1 MNIFKKL
8 ALKLKLIKPKQNWFK
23 KFFKSFKS
31 LFRLKSRKSRF
42 FVGLFVVL
50 ALGASF
56 FIVYSQNSNNSD
68 GEVSLSKGL
77 VAHWTMDEE
86 DYEEGTVNLVLDPDM
101 QNRSNSDY
109 YPVYDDSYQ
118 GGVALKND
126 SGNKSSYILVYVPVV
141 TGEVYT
147 LSTRHYFSPDFDT
160 SLRTAFAYEHSNGKH
175 HNLFG
180 TKKGEWEVESL
191 TFTAETTGTM
201 RVALYMGSVFTEG
214 HVLIDWIQLEKKD
227 HATPFVDGE
236 RVDRFVDKSAYG
248 NHGTNY
254 GATFT
259 EDRFEKEGGAINFGR
274 SGSNLSIES
283 PVGKPAYMT
292 ASVWYKRD
300 DSISSGTWRTILG
313 HKTSNIHHLISQSG
327 SKTLGIFDG
336 GFRAFQ
342 HTPQNNEW
350 EHYVVIYNSGVDAS
364 LYVNGQFNSK
374 VSTSLNLLT
383 NPIGM
388 IGNWKGG
395 NYWSGAIDDV
405 RIYDRALS
413 ESEIKSLYD
422 TYNPKTTTGSLQKG
436 LVLDMP
442 LKLKYTKSE
451 TPGSQVMTDRT
462 PYSNDGQNSGATITN
477 DGASFSGT
485 NSSNITSSNDLLLNS
500 SQTYSGWVRVSSV
513 SGGLKG
519 VLTTHNYRTPSN
531 LGINIIND
539 KFYISIGYTD
549 GSREYS
555 SKGSS
560 YRVDLNEWIHVIL
573 LYNKIENSVSFYI
586 NGDFDNKWFL
596 SKEVNFVP
604 DKLLIGLWS
613 NNYSD
618 YRYNGEISNVLLYN
632 RALSEEEI
640 KILYNRGRSDA
651 GIIFQEN

>member
-1 MNIFKKL
+1 
-8 ALKLKLIKPKQNWFK
+8 
-23 KFFKSFKS
+23 
-31 LFRLKSRKSRF
+31 
-42 FVGLFVVL
+42 
-50 ALGASF
+50 
-56 FIVYSQNSNNSD
+56 
-68 GEVSLSKGL
+68 
-77 VAHWTMDEE
+77 
-86 DYEEGTVNLVLDPDM
+86 
-101 QNRSNSDY
+101 
-109 YPVYDDSYQ
+109 
-118 GGVALKND
+118 
-126 SGNKSSYILVYVPVV
+126 
-141 TGEVYT
+141 
-147 LSTRHYFSPDFDT
+147 
-160 SLRTAFAYEHSNGKH
+160 
-175 HNLFG
+175 
-180 TKKGEWEVESL
+180 
-191 TFTAETTGTM
+191 
-201 RVALYMGSVFTEG
+201 
-214 HVLIDWIQLEKKD
+214 
-227 HATPFVDGE
+227 
-236 RVDRFVDKSAYG
+236 
-248 NHGTNY
+248 
-254 GATFT
+254 
-259 EDRFEKEGGAINFGR
+259 
-274 SGSNLSIES
+274 
-283 PVGKPAYMT
+283 MT